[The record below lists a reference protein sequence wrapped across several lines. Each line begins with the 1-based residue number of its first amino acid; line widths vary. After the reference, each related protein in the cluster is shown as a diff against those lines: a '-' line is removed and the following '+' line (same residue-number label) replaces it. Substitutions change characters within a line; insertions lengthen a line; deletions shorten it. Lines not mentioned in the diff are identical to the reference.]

1 MSSASTLNN
10 MTLRL
15 TPEQIKALQLGA
27 EANIRENITLT
38 IEKLTGENLLHV
50 YDLATRLYCER
61 QVKTIDVSMNEDT
74 ESN

>member
-1 MSSASTLNN
+1 MSSATTLNS

-15 TPEQIKALQLGA
+15 TPEQIKSLQLGA
-27 EANIRENITLT
+27 EANIRENIILT

-50 YDLATRLYCER
+50 YDLATRLYCEY
-61 QVKTIDVSMNEDT
+61 QVKTTDVSMNEDT

>member
-10 MTLRL
+10 ITLRL
-15 TPEQIKALQLGA
+15 TPEQIKTLQLGA
-27 EANIRENITLT
+27 EANIRENIILT

-61 QVKTIDVSMNEDT
+61 QVKTIDFSMNE
-74 ESN
+74 EVASN

>member
-1 MSSASTLNN
+1 MSSASTLNS

-38 IEKLTGENLLHV
+38 IKQLTSENLLHV

-61 QVKTIDVSMNEDT
+61 QVKTIDFSMNE
-74 ESN
+74 EVASN

>member
-27 EANIRENITLT
+27 EENIRENITLT
-38 IEKLTGENLLHV
+38 IKQLTGENLLHV
-50 YDLATRLYCER
+50 YDLATRLYCEC
-61 QVKTIDVSMNEDT
+61 QVKTTDFSMNEEVT
-74 ESN
+74 SN